1 MCKEAL
7 NIYDILWEVHK
18 VIIYS
23 ILFHDAV
30 SYCIMICNI
39 APECLL
45 NTWRGTKT
53 WKTLNMPASKAPAAH
68 KAAQATSREGRLASP
83 ELFKKYTKHLTQRNL
98 LTKRTLLL
106 KTLWIASTE
115 YWYPILVP
123 WCTPCKTHFGT
134 AFGSTWWDM
143 RGRCKLPLQYGIL
156 WNWRFCW
163 AELNLF
169 CHAQLNL
176 PEK

>member
-30 SYCIMICNI
+30 SYCLMICNI

-83 ELFKKYTKHLTQRNL
+83 ELCFKRSIQSIWHNATCWQKERCCW
-98 LTKRTLLL
+98 KRFESRALSIDILSWCPDVL
-106 KTLWIASTE
+106 HAK
-115 YWYPILVP
+115 PILELHLVP
-123 WCTPCKTHFGT
+123 LGGT
-134 AFGSTWWDM
+134 CVEGASCHYSMEFCEIGGFAGLSSTSSAM
-143 RGRCKLPLQYGIL
+143 
-156 WNWRFCW
+156 
-163 AELNLF
+163 LN
-169 CHAQLNL
+169 
-176 PEK
+176 